1 MMNEQDSGRGTPSST
16 PVAIVQTKKKFSFSL
31 VWLVPVVAVIIGGW
45 LVYKALSEKG
55 PTITITFETAE
66 GLEAG
71 KTKIKYKDVEVGQVE
86 SINLVKDLSHVI
98 VTAELHKGVTPYLTE
113 STRFWVVR
121 ARVAA
126 GGVSGLGTIFSGAY
140 IGIDPGKPGK
150 PALSFKG
157 LEIPPVITTGLPGGH
172 FMLKAETLGS
182 LDIGSPVYYRQ
193 IKVGQVVAYELEKEG
208 KAVDIKIFIHAPH
221 DQEVRQNTRFWNA
234 SGLDVVVDAS
244 GIRVNTESFVT
255 MMVGGIAFDTPT
267 NLERGG
273 SAEDGAIFQLYESR
287 EKIFEKAYAERKPWL
302 LYFDGSVRGL
312 AVGAPVELQG
322 IKIGEVTD
330 ITLEFDRKKMAFRI
344 PVLIETEPERI
355 KFLGRESEPS
365 DSDRKRGMN
374 ILVEKGLR
382 AQLKTGSLLTGQLL
396 VSLDMYPEAPPAKIN
411 WDGRYPELPT
421 IPTPIEE
428 ITRSVTRFVEKFDKM
443 PLEQIGKDLRETMQ
457 NLNKTTGDLQKLV
470 QNLDASV
477 VPAAN
482 TTLEQTQK
490 TLIKVD
496 RLLNADS
503 PTGHEL
509 KRALGELADAAR
521 NISILMEYLERH
533 PESVVFGKEK
543 GNEK

>member
-1 MMNEQDSGRGTPSST
+1 MNEQDSGSGTPSAT
-16 PVAIVQTKKKFSFSL
+16 PEAIVQTKKKFSFSI
-31 VWLVPVVAVIIGGW
+31 VWLVPVVAALIGGW
-45 LVYKALSEKG
+45 LVYKAVSEKG
-55 PTITITFETAE
+55 PTITITFATAE

-86 SINLVKDLSHVI
+86 SIDLVKDLSHVI
-98 VTAELHKGVTPYLTE
+98 VTAELNKGATPYLTE
-113 STRFWVVR
+113 NTRFWVVR

-126 GGVSGLGTIFSGAY
+126 GGVSGLGTLFSGAY
-140 IGIDPGKPGK
+140 IGVDPGKPGK
-150 PALSFKG
+150 PTRSFKG
-157 LEIPPVITTGLPGGH
+157 LEIQPIITTGLPGAH

-193 IKVGQVVAYELEKEG
+193 IKVGQVVAYELEKDG

-221 DQEVRQNTRFWNA
+221 HQAVRQNTRFWNA
-234 SGLDVVVDAS
+234 SGLDVTLDAS

-267 NLERGG
+267 NLEPGG
-273 SAEDGAIFQLYESR
+273 QAEEGTIFKLYESR
-287 EKIFEKAYAERKPWL
+287 AKIFEKAYAERKPWL
-302 LYFDGSVRGL
+302 TYFDGSVRGL

-322 IKIGEVTD
+322 IRIGEVTD
-330 ITLEFDRKKMAFRI
+330 ITLEFDQEKMAFRI
-344 PVLIETEPERI
+344 PVLIEVEPERI
-355 KFLGRESEPS
+355 KFIERKTEPS
-365 DSDRKRGMN
+365 PLDKKRGMD

-382 AQLKTGSLLTGQLL
+382 AQLKTGNLLTGQLL

-421 IPTPIEE
+421 IPTPMEE
-428 ITRSVTRFVEKFDKM
+428 ITRSVTRIVEKFDKM
-443 PLEQIGKDLRETMQ
+443 PLEQIGKDFRETMQ

-482 TTLEQTQK
+482 ATLEQTQK

-521 NISILMEYLERH
+521 NISILMDYLERH

>member
-1 MMNEQDSGRGTPSST
+1 MNEENSSSVNPSST
-16 PVAIVQTKKKFSFSL
+16 PEAIVKTKKSFSFSL
-31 VWLVPVVAVIIGGW
+31 VWLVPLVAALIGGW
-45 LVYKALSEKG
+45 LVYKAFSEKG
-55 PTITITFETAE
+55 PTITITFKTAE

-86 SINLVKDLSHVI
+86 SIDISEDLSHVI
-98 VTAELHKGVTPYLTE
+98 VTAEMGKRADKHLTE
-113 STRFWVVR
+113 NTRFWVVR

-150 PALSFKG
+150 PTRSFKG
-157 LEIPPVITTGLPGGH
+157 LEIPPVITTGLPGAH
-172 FMLKAETLGS
+172 FTLRAETLGS

-208 KAVDIKIFIHAPH
+208 KFVDIKIFIHAPH
-221 DQEVRQNTRFWNA
+221 HQAVHQNTRFWNA

-267 NLERGG
+267 NLEPGG
-273 SAEDGAIFQLYESR
+273 PAGEGYTFRLFESR
-287 EKIFEKAYAERKPWL
+287 AKTLEEAHVQKRPWV
-302 LYFDGSVRGL
+302 LYFEGSVRGL
-312 AVGAPVELQG
+312 SVGAPVDFRG
-322 IKIGEVTD
+322 IQIGRVTD
-330 ITLEFDRKKMAFRI
+330 IILEFDWEKLVFRI
-344 PVLIETEPERI
+344 PVLIELEPDRI
-355 KFLGRESEPS
+355 DWIGKQTM
-365 DSDRKRGMN
+365 DRQEGMEF
-374 ILVEKGLR
+374 LVEKGLR
-382 AQLKTGSLLTGQLL
+382 ARLKQGSLLTGQLY
-396 VSLDMYPEAPPAKIN
+396 VAMDMYPDAPPAKIV
-411 WDGRYPELPT
+411 WSEPYAELPT
-421 IPTPIEE
+421 IPTPMEE
-428 ITRSVTRFVEKFDKM
+428 ITRGVTKIVEKFEKI
-443 PLEQIGKDLRETMQ
+443 PLEQIGNDLRDTMAH
-457 NLNKTTGDLQKLV
+457 LNKTTEQLQKLV
-470 QNLDASV
+470 KNLDDSV

-482 TTLEQTQK
+482 ATLEQTQK

-521 NISILMEYLERH
+521 NISILVDYLERH
-533 PESVVFGKEK
+533 PESLVFGKEK